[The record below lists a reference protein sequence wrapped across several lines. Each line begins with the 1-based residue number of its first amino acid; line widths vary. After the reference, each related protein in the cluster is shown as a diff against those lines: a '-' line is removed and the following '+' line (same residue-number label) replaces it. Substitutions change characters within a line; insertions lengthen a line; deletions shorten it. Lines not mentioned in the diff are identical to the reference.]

1 MFSPVFFGLAL
12 IAALCTSHVSA
23 AAIDGAAI
31 VAQLRAPRWRLSPG
45 TEILLRTDPSFANRT
60 RRYTSHDAPTYL
72 AAVKPALVSDVQK
85 IVRFASA
92 VSIPFLAT
100 GGGHG
105 FATTLGR
112 LHNGLEIDL
121 SAFKQISID
130 KAAGTMTV
138 GGSVLIGDVIEPLYN
153 AGKEIQTGSQRCVG
167 LVGATLGG
175 GIGRYSGLHG
185 MIVDALKSV
194 QLVTAGGDLI
204 TASADEHSDLFW
216 GIRGAGFN
224 FGIVVSATY
233 TVFDR
238 TNHGQVVNA
247 DFLFT
252 ANQSTAVF
260 EYFKSLETTLP
271 AELALILQTGFNPQ
285 YGGTYIVVNAIYAG
299 PLEGATPLLK
309 PLGDIHPVQQNISTI
324 PWRDVTTKAFFGTAA
339 ADCTKGTNR
348 NVYGSAIKT
357 YDIPTFQTF
366 FAGLQKLWADHPD
379 TRQSVF
385 FIEAFPTQAARAVP
399 DEETAYPWRDTS
411 VHLLFNF
418 GYPAINATLEQTI
431 TAFAQT
437 ARAAFAAT
445 GGFAE
450 PRIYVS
456 YAHGDE
462 RPETLYGAR
471 KLPRLRA
478 LKRQWDP
485 EGRFGF
491 NVPF

>member
-1 MFSPVFFGLAL
+1 
-12 IAALCTSHVSA
+12 
-23 AAIDGAAI
+23 
-31 VAQLRAPRWRLSPG
+31 
-45 TEILLRTDPSFANRT
+45 
-60 RRYTSHDAPTYL
+60 
-72 AAVKPALVSDVQK
+72 
-85 IVRFASA
+85 
-92 VSIPFLAT
+92 
-100 GGGHG
+100 
-105 FATTLGR
+105 
-112 LHNGLEIDL
+112 
-121 SAFKQISID
+121 
-130 KAAGTMTV
+130 
-138 GGSVLIGDVIEPLYN
+138 
-153 AGKEIQTGSQRCVG
+153 
-167 LVGATLGG
+167 
-175 GIGRYSGLHG
+175 

-285 YGGTYIVVNAIYAG
+285 YGGVSRLFCPSAHQANHCYPLTQTYIVVNAIYAG

-411 VHLLFNF
+411 VHL
-418 GYPAINATLEQTI
+418 
-431 TAFAQT
+431 
-437 ARAAFAAT
+437 
-445 GGFAE
+445 
-450 PRIYVS
+450 
-456 YAHGDE
+456 
-462 RPETLYGAR
+462 
-471 KLPRLRA
+471 
-478 LKRQWDP
+478 
-485 EGRFGF
+485 
-491 NVPF
+491 

>member
-1 MFSPVFFGLAL
+1 MF
-12 IAALCTSHVSA
+12 AALSIRLAFIIALVTSYVLTAAIDA
-23 AAIDGAAI
+23 AAIVG
-31 VAQLRAPRWRLSPG
+31 QLRSSSLGLSPG
-45 TEILLRTDPSFANRT
+45 TEILLKTDPSFANRT
-60 RRYTSHDAPTYL
+60 QRYTSHDAPTYL
-72 AAVKPALVSDVQK
+72 AVVKPALVSDVQK
-85 IVRFASA
+85 IVRFVSA
-92 VSIPFLAT
+92 VGIPFLAT

-112 LHNGLEIDL
+112 LRNGLEIDL

-130 KAAGTMTV
+130 KGASTMTI
-138 GGSVLIGDVIEPLYN
+138 GGSVLIAEVIEPLYN

-185 MIVDALKSV
+185 LIIDALQSV
-194 QLVTAGGDLI
+194 QLVNAKGDLI
-204 TASADEHSDLFW
+204 TASTSENSDLFW

-233 TVFDR
+233 KVYDL
-238 TNHGQVVNA
+238 TNGGQVVNG

-252 ANQSTAVF
+252 ANQSIPLF
-260 EYFKSLETTLP
+260 EYFKSFETTLP

-299 PLEGATPLLK
+299 PLSAANPLLA
-309 PLGDIHPVQQNISTI
+309 PLTALHPIQQNISTI
-324 PWRDVTTKAFFGTAA
+324 PWRDITTKAFFGTAA

-348 NVYGSAIKT
+348 NVYGSAVKT

-366 FAGLQKLWADHPD
+366 FASLQELWADTPE
-379 TRQSVF
+379 TRGSVF
-385 FIEAFPTQAARAVP
+385 FIEAFPTQAAVAVP
-399 DEETAYPWRDTS
+399 DDQTAYPWRDTS
-411 VHLLFNF
+411 VHLLFNY
-418 GYPAINATLEQTI
+418 GYTPSPALEATVNT
-431 TAFAQT
+431 FARNS
-437 ARAAFAAT
+437 RAAFFAT
-445 GGFAE
+445 SGFPE
-450 PRIYVS
+450 PRVYVS
-456 YAHGDE
+456 YGHGDE
-462 RPETLYGAR
+462 SPEVLYGAR

-485 EGRFGF
+485 LGRFGW

>member
-1 MFSPVFFGLAL
+1 MFSAIFLRLAFVV
-12 IAALCTSHVSA
+12 ALLTSHVLA
-23 AAIDGAAI
+23 AAIDAAAT
-31 VAQLRAPRWRLSPG
+31 VEQLRSPSWGLSPG
-45 TEILLRTDPSFANRT
+45 TEILLRTDPTFANRT
-60 RRYTSHDAPTYL
+60 QRYTSHDAPTYL

-85 IVRFASA
+85 IVRFVSA
-92 VSIPFLAT
+92 VRIPFLAT
-100 GGGHG
+100 GGSHG

-112 LHNGLEIDL
+112 LHDGLEIDL

-185 MIVDALKSV
+185 MIVDALDSV
-194 QLVTAGGDLI
+194 QLVTANGDLI
-204 TASADEHSDLFW
+204 TASASENSDLFW

-233 TVFDR
+233 KVFDL

-252 ANQSTAVF
+252 ANQSTALF
-260 EYFKSLETTLP
+260 EYFKSFETTLL
-271 AELALILQTGFNPQ
+271 AELALILQTGFNLQ

-299 PLEGATPLLK
+299 PLEKATQLLK
-309 PLGDIHPVQQNISTI
+309 PLIDIHPVHQNITTI

-339 ADCTKGTNR
+339 ADCTKSTNR
-348 NVYGSAIKT
+348 NVYGSAVKT

-366 FAGLQKLWADHPD
+366 FTSLQKLWADYPD

-399 DEETAYPWRDTS
+399 DDETAFPWRDTS
-411 VHLLFNF
+411 VQLLFNF
-418 GYPAINATLEQTI
+418 GYTANPALEETINT
-431 TAFAQT
+431 FAQN
-437 ARAAFAAT
+437 ARAAFFAT
-445 GGFAE
+445 SGFSE
-450 PRIYVS
+450 PRVYVS
-456 YAHGDE
+456 YGHGDE
-462 RPETLYGAR
+462 SPEELYGAQ

-478 LKRQWDP
+478 LKRKWDP
-485 EGRFGF
+485 KGRFGF